1 MLSLKGHDVA
11 DLVPITSLPPGAKAI
26 GSRWL
31 HKVKA
36 TRAMKAR
43 LIVQGW

>member
-26 GSRWL
+26 ASRWL
-31 HKVKA
+31 YKVKA
-36 TRAMKAR
+36 TGVMKAR
-43 LIVQGW
+43 HIVQG